1 VIIMVRMVAISRR
14 FLRRKDDIVGFEK
27 EASGRRLFY
36 RLYGVRVVVGSEFQ
50 VLHIIMLRP

>member
-1 VIIMVRMVAISRR
+1 MVRMVAISRR

-36 RLYGVRVVVGSEFQ
+36 RLYGVRAVVGSKFHILDII
-50 VLHIIMLRP
+50 VLKT